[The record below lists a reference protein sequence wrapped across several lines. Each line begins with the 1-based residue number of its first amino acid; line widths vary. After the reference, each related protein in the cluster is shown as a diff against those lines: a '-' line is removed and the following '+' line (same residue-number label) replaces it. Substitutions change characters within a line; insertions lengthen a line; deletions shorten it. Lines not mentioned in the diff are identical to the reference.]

1 MRIATIFAVCLSL
14 LACSTPDAKPVVT
27 NGGNIFPA
35 SSTPS
40 TDGNAMKAHIQ
51 KLASDEMQGRAPG
64 GKGEELATT
73 YISDFYKSIGLKTE
87 FQQVP
92 MVGITAT
99 ASRLEL
105 TGKSG
110 KKTLKYGDDFVV
122 WSKQQRDSIS
132 QSAELIFCGYG
143 VVAPEYQWNDFKSDV
158 KGKII
163 VVLINDPQLQDQ
175 TKFGGKAMTYYGRW
189 TYKFEEAARQGD
201 RKSVV

>member
-1 MRIATIFAVCLSL
+1 MGIRTLFVLFLLVAVSCSQPVSNSTAPPATLV
-14 LACSTPDAKPVVT
+14 
-27 NGGNIFPA
+27 
-35 SSTPS
+35 
-40 TDGNAMKAHIQ
+40 DGNAIKAHIQ
-51 KLASDEMQGRAPG
+51 KLASDEMEGRAPG

-132 QSAELIFCGYG
+132 QSAELIFCVYG
-143 VVAPEYQWNDFKSDV
+143 
-158 KGKII
+158 
-163 VVLINDPQLQDQ
+163 
-175 TKFGGKAMTYYGRW
+175 
-189 TYKFEEAARQGD
+189 
-201 RKSVV
+201 